1 MILNERN
8 KCCLWPS
15 QELFEIKKKKN
26 VRESLELGFIFK
38 LMDSAS
44 VVYLGGVV

>member
-1 MILNERN
+1 MLLVAEPRVV
-8 KCCLWPS
+8 
-15 QELFEIKKKKN
+15 QDEKKKN

-44 VVYLGGVV
+44 VVYLGSVV